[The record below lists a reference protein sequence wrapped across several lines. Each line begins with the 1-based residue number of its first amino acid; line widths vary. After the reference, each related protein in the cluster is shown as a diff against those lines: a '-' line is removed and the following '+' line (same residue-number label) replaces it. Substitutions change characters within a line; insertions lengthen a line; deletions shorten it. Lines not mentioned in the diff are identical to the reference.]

1 VAPNVEEEVPMRG
14 ISLLIA
20 GTILAS
26 CTTAPPAPQTPTP
39 RGMAD
44 YQRAVAGKVAQAPL
58 ECLPNYSSRDDM
70 RPIDGRTIAFK
81 VDSARSYIVHLTPG
95 CELIRSGTY
104 TLVSRQVG
112 GMGLCRGD
120 IQTVIDPHIGI
131 TVGSCA
137 VADIVPYYR
146 R

>member
-1 VAPNVEEEVPMRG
+1 MRS
-14 ISLLIA
+14 IPLLIA
-20 GTILAS
+20 GAVLAS
-26 CTTAPPAPQTPTP
+26 CTTAPPPPEAPTP

-44 YQRAVAGKVAQAPL
+44 YQRAVVGKVAQAPL
-58 ECLPNYSSRDDM
+58 ECLPNYYSKNDM
-70 RPIDGRTIAFK
+70 RTIDGRTVAFR

-95 CELIRSGTY
+95 CELIGRGTY

-120 IQTVIDPHIGI
+120 IQTVVDIPSRM

-137 VADIVPYYR
+137 IADIVPYYR
-146 R
+146 P